1 MRDVEI
7 ELCKWLLRHE
17 NKSATPVFGV
27 GGSDHE
33 LSLTRFAFL
42 RFAEA
47 LNLSTRFDRLNE
59 TDLKL
64 RLALSLAPREVI
76 DWNATD
82 PRSRVDVV
90 TDYLVDNFSLEALE
104 AKAMARIIV
113 ATLKAWETSR
123 RSLSDK
129 ATRIL
134 GEQDGKC
141 ATCHA
146 SLGEERILEEE
157 GKPETRQDVFKP
169 YFAEPGVR
177 MWFTPEVDHI
187 EPISGTGS
195 NNRDNLQVLCKLCNA
210 GKENGT
216 GISIQ
221 TEFKHACLAVE
232 DAEPQYRRRLFYN
245 RIEMDNFKCTSCG
258 SDSKELTVRPQR
270 KSGALILL
278 NLTAICYECEK
289 GATTLETN

>member
-17 NKSATPVFGV
+17 NKSAPSVFGV

-33 LSLTRFAFL
+33 LSLTRFAFI

-47 LNLSTRFDRLNE
+47 LNLSSRFDRINE

-76 DWNATD
+76 TWKATD

-90 TDYLVDNFSLEALE
+90 NDFLVDNFSIEATE
-104 AKAMARIIV
+104 AKPMARIVV

-129 ATRIL
+129 AERIL
-134 GEQDGKC
+134 SEQEGKC
-141 ATCHA
+141 ASCHA
-146 SLGEERILEEE
+146 SLNEARIREEE
-157 GKPETRQDVFKP
+157 SKTTAEQDIFKP

-195 NNRDNLQVLCKLCNA
+195 NRRENLQVLCKLCNS
-210 GKENGT
+210 GKEDST

-232 DAEPQYRRRLFYN
+232 DAKPHYRRRLFYN
-245 RIEMDNFKCTSCG
+245 RIEMDDFKCTSCD
-258 SDSKELTVRPQR
+258 SSSKELTVRPQR
-270 KSGALILL
+270 KDGALILL
-278 NLTAICYECEK
+278 NLITVCYDCENRS
-289 GATTLETN
+289 ATLDSN